1 MTQQERLLLLI
12 LSTLLVGCA
21 LGACSTTRWAEIES
35 GVYVVVDGGGGS
47 DQAARWAIRRLE
59 IDQDARIAV
68 LVLADGSETV
78 IPFVPRERTEW
89 PAGCPSNIGS
99 TRMEVLDLEVDALKM
114 AATTFER
121 PILVRACPPNP
132 VRLVLRQDGEI
143 GGAGGACIWP
153 SECVFWGLD
162 PNP

>member
-1 MTQQERLLLLI
+1 MTRQKRLLLSI
-12 LSTLLVGCA
+12 LSILLAGWA
-21 LGACSTTRWAEIES
+21 IGACSTTRWAEIEP
-35 GVYVVVDGGGGS
+35 GPYVFVEGRGDSAQTAGRVI
-47 DQAARWAIRRLE
+47 QRLE

-68 LVLADGSETV
+68 LALADGSETV
-78 IPFVPRERTEW
+78 LPFVPRERTEW

-99 TRMEVLDLEVDALKM
+99 TRMEVLDLAMDTLTIGSTA
-114 AATTFER
+114 FGR

-153 SECVFWGLD
+153 GECIILGPD
-162 PNP
+162 PTP